1 MAAESERQRA
11 KIRIKKQS
19 AQEQSPATCWNGVQ
33 TEARPVRA
41 GRRSLAPVRNLV
53 ILGCGGFIGSHLLDT
68 LLDQHTIRIEGWD
81 LYDDKIAVH
90 LANPMFTFHRE
101 AFSDARIPPRLI
113 EAVKSADAV
122 INLAA
127 ICNPSQYNTN
137 PLEVIRSNF
146 LDVYRLVELCSH
158 HGTWLVH
165 FSTSEVYGRTVSSYL
180 PTPDHADPDLFELEE
195 ATTPLIMGP
204 IQNQRWSYA
213 CAKQMLERFIYAHHK
228 ERGLPYTIVRPLNFF
243 GPKMDFIPG
252 RDGEGIPRV
261 LACFMTALLDRLP
274 LQLVDGGQAR
284 RTIVSIH
291 DAVAA
296 IVLMLQKP
304 DRAVNQIFNVGNRE
318 NEVTMAELAALIRQV
333 YARVTG
339 DPSYLSHPI
348 VSVSSRDF
356 YGEGYEDCDRRM
368 PVLVK
373 ARELLG
379 WVPRMSLYDTLLE
392 TVSYYYQTYGDAGTP
407 TDTVELS
414 RHTDKAVGAYPVKA
428 PSGRE
433 FDVVG

>member
-1 MAAESERQRA
+1 MAAKSELRSDGKRTR
-11 KIRIKKQS
+11 KS
-19 AQEQSPATCWNGVQ
+19 AQDGPPANGRNGVEQ
-33 TEARPVRA
+33 HSLRVGN
-41 GRRSLAPVRNLV
+41 GRRSLPPVRNLV
-53 ILGCGGFIGSHLLDT
+53 VLGCGGFIGSHLLDR
-68 LLDQHTIRIEGWD
+68 LLDQGAIRIEGWD
-81 LYDDKIAVH
+81 LHDEKIAAH
-90 LANPMFTFHRE
+90 LANPKFTFHRE
-101 AFSDARIPPRLI
+101 AFSDTRIPAGLI
-113 EAVKSADAV
+113 EAVRWADAV

-137 PLEVIRSNF
+137 PLEVIKSNF

-158 HGTWLVH
+158 HGTWLIH

-180 PTPDHADPDLFELEE
+180 PAPDYSNPDLFELEE
-195 ATTPLIMGP
+195 TATPLIMGP

-213 CAKQMLERFIYAHHK
+213 CAKQMLERFIYAHHR

-261 LACFMTALLDRLP
+261 LACFMTALLDRSP
-274 LQLVDGGQAR
+274 LQLVDGGAAR

-291 DAVAA
+291 DAIAA
-296 IVLMLQKP
+296 VVLMLQKP
-304 DRAVNQIFNVGNRE
+304 DRAANQIFNIGNRE
-318 NEVTMAELAALIRQV
+318 NEVTMAELAELMRLV
-333 YARVTG
+333 YAEVTG

-368 PVLVK
+368 PVLAK

-379 WVPRMSLYDTLLE
+379 WTPRISLYDTLLE
-392 TVSYYYQTYGDAGTP
+392 TVAYYYRTYGEATLADRPAEPAGKVFGDYP
-407 TDTVELS
+407 TKLPSDG
-414 RHTDKAVGAYPVKA
+414 AVDV
-428 PSGRE
+428 GR
-433 FDVVG
+433 